1 MTFTEMVTRL
11 ERLEAENN
19 CLKAELKKASINID
33 KLRAERELHTTKDR
47 QLIPRINTKTYE
59 KMFKKCLKYVL
70 TAKGK
75 LSRALMKTVAKYLQD
90 FGVVLQ

>member
-33 KLRAERELHTTKDR
+33 K
-47 QLIPRINTKTYE
+47 
-59 KMFKKCLKYVL
+59 
-70 TAKGK
+70 
-75 LSRALMKTVAKYLQD
+75 
-90 FGVVLQ
+90 

>member
-47 QLIPRINTKTYE
+47 QL
-59 KMFKKCLKYVL
+59 VL
-70 TAKGK
+70 
-75 LSRALMKTVAKYLQD
+75 Y
-90 FGVVLQ
+90 

>member
-33 KLRAERELHTTKDR
+33 KLRAERGIL
-47 QLIPRINTKTYE
+47 
-59 KMFKKCLKYVL
+59 LKIG
-70 TAKGK
+70 KGIE
-75 LSRALMKTVAKYLQD
+75 RNARR
-90 FGVVLQ
+90 

>member
-19 CLKAELKKASINID
+19 CLKAELKKASIDID

-59 KMFKKCLKYVL
+59 KCLKYVL